1 MSDFDFRFVFR
12 DRLAVLADPDDER
25 TPGALDD
32 LRFTG
37 RYSPSESLTACK
49 GLVTALAALHE
60 GAGSADVL
68 SSLAGSGPP
77 LDRATCLQGAAFLD
91 GLRAD
96 AWNAGN
102 WEVFALALHLQ
113 DVLERM
119 VRPADHEM
127 VSLGGD
133 Q

>member
-49 GLVTALAALHE
+49 GLVAALAALHE
-60 GAGSADVL
+60 GASAGDM
-68 SSLAGSGPP
+68 LAADPSGEPIDNP
-77 LDRATCLQGAAFLD
+77 TMLTFAANLD
-91 GLRAD
+91 GLRAE
-96 AWNAGN
+96 AWHARD
-102 WEVFALALHLQ
+102 WEVFALAYHLQ
-113 DVLERM
+113 DALERR
-119 VRPADHEM
+119 VRPVDHE
-127 VSLGGD
+127 VVDFGGD